1 MQSLKFW
8 KCNTMFFILVHF
20 NFSDLKILKNPRLD
34 FLKLKLLQIQKK
46 FRYNIIYVLYLNTMQ
61 FTNI

>member
-1 MQSLKFW
+1 
-8 KCNTMFFILVHF
+8 MFFILVHF